1 MTTPLNTSGVFSD
14 EKDTRRNYFDV
25 LEKRHLANLTRP
37 EFTRAVRA
45 LSVRYV
51 ERRGQLPTRSPLD
64 SAGKRAAF
72 GLFYAPLHM
81 LTVEAAVLAVAPAAR
96 PTHLVDLGCGTGVC
110 SAAWAMTLPEPRPSI
125 DGCDLHPWAL
135 EEARWNWRTLGLR
148 GRATRLDAVAAMER
162 LVKTRPSL
170 SGTGIVAGWTVN
182 ELEPAARDR
191 LLDLVTRAATNGAV
205 FLMLEPLARGIAPW
219 WDSWERTLA
228 PLGVVSGD
236 YKFDIELPPRLAE
249 FSASAG
255 FSSRVLGARV
265 LCTPCYPSQIHG

>member
-1 MTTPLNTSGVFSD
+1 MTTPLNTSGVFSN
-14 EKDTRRNYFDV
+14 EKDTRRIYFDV
-25 LEKRHLANLTRP
+25 LEKRHLANLTRA

-81 LTVEAAVLAVAPAAR
+81 LTVEAAVREVVPTAR

-110 SAAWAMTLPEPRPSI
+110 SAAWAMTLAEPRPSI
-125 DGCDLHPWAL
+125 DGYDLHPWAL
-135 EEARWNWRTLGLR
+135 EEARWNWRTLGLQ
-148 GRATRLDAVAAMER
+148 GRAVRLDAVTALER
-162 LVKTRPSL
+162 LVKARPSL
-170 SGTGIVAGWTVN
+170 AGTGIVAGWAVN
-182 ELEPAARDR
+182 ELEPPARDR
-191 LLDLVTRAATNGAV
+191 MLALVDRAVTTGAV

-219 WDSWERTLA
+219 WEAWERALA
-228 PLGVVSGD
+228 PHGVVSGD

-255 FSSRVLGARV
+255 FSNRALGARV
-265 LCTPCYPSQIHG
+265 LCAPAPVRS